1 MLQLKC
7 TQKAK
12 DGQEVK
18 HQDHFPCTMRCGY
31 CGKRRHYEGECH
43 IKCRESEKLKNAEE
57 ERRKNAGKG
66 GRREGGGATLENLRA
81 RITLVEDEGPQPP
94 PTAERGAR
102 SATPKG

>member
-18 HQDHFPCTMRCGY
+18 HQDHFRCTIMCGY
-31 CGKRRHYEGECH
+31 CVKRRHCEDECH
-43 IKCRESEKLKNAEE
+43 MKVEE

-66 GRREGGGATLENLRA
+66 GRPEGGGGASPPDFKGKGNL
-81 RITLVEDEGPQPP
+81 G
-94 PTAERGAR
+94 G
-102 SATPKG
+102 G